1 MNVRKEQEIKNVIS
15 HIEEA
20 VWNGRHNDSR
30 GYVIDLSNINNKIE
44 ISADIIEP
52 VHESFTTEPHFK
64 IGTEPG
70 NMEQAISK
78 YIEMKKPYI
87 LIL

>member
-30 GYVIDLSNINNKIE
+30 GYVIDLSNI
-44 ISADIIEP
+44 
-52 VHESFTTEPHFK
+52 TRL
-64 IGTEPG
+64 
-70 NMEQAISK
+70 K
-78 YIEMKKPYI
+78 YQQI
-87 LIL
+87 L